1 MCLVDNVL
9 GLRIKWIFNFR
20 RIKGFLHQNK
30 LQVSVVLYL
39 LMTLMTPSIP
49 QFQFLPRGGSILLWP
64 SFKKYQLGPQKLIL
78 VQITGIRCTERLLR
92 EQRTGTT
99 DNKERGRTDRAGLAG
114 RTSSAFVRRPPPSA
128 F

>member
-64 SFKKYQLGPQKLIL
+64 SFKNINWALKI
-78 VQITGIRCTERLLR
+78 
-92 EQRTGTT
+92 
-99 DNKERGRTDRAGLAG
+99 
-114 RTSSAFVRRPPPSA
+114 
-128 F
+128 